1 MNKLVRI
8 AAVLPIL
15 TFGAA
20 AQDEDIAKMKQ
31 KLDAEKMLTM
41 KMVGAVRGMP
51 VKGAPYS
58 ADEITENTQVLADGT
73 RIHRET
79 KTAVY
84 RDSEGRTRRET
95 PESIMISD
103 PVANVSYV
111 LNPKTM
117 TAHKMTMASSG
128 NYFFSRTTSG
138 VPGVGVGGGKE
149 TATFTMRTN
158 GAGPTSIT
166 VNGQPLDPKTVAEM
180 VAKAK
185 ASGEGVTINGPA
197 LEREKVVFRE
207 GLQGGFHASEEMQAK
222 WKAEPLGKQVIEG
235 VNAEGTRNVTTIET
249 GAVGNDRPIQTS
261 SERWY
266 SEELQTVVMTKHSD
280 PRTGEE
286 SFRLMNVRR
295 GEPGAYLFQVPAG
308 YQLAESKQM

>member
-1 MNKLVRI
+1 MARAFKI
-8 AAVLPIL
+8 
-15 TFGAA
+15 
-20 AQDEDIAKMKQ
+20 
-31 KLDAEKMLTM
+31 
-41 KMVGAVRGMP
+41 
-51 VKGAPYS
+51 
-58 ADEITENTQVLADGT
+58 
-73 RIHRET
+73 
-79 KTAVY
+79 AVY

-103 PVANVSYV
+103 PVANVTYV

-117 TAHKMTMASSG
+117 TAHRMTMASAG
-128 NYFFSRTTSG
+128 YGFTRTYSKT
-138 VPGVGVGGGKE
+138 PGGAGDGRGPL
-149 TATFTMRTN
+149 TTFTMRTSE
-158 GAGPTSIT
+158 GPTTIA
-166 VNGQPLDPKTVAEM
+166 VNGQALDPKMVAEM

-185 ASGEGVTINGPA
+185 QRGEGVTIDA
-197 LEREKVVFRE
+197 TLEKEKVVFA
-207 GLQGGFHASEEMQAK
+207 QGFQGSFHAGEAIMSK
-222 WKAEPLGKQVIEG
+222 LKAEPLGKQMIEG

-266 SEELQTVVMTKHSD
+266 SEELQTVIMTKHSD

-286 SFRLMNVRR
+286 IFRLTNVRR